1 MKIIGKTA
9 LEISDCVRALVQNGT
24 LRPGDS
30 LPPVRELADTLSV
43 NRNTVA
49 AAYQRLAKAGV
60 ALTQGRLGTTICAP
74 PQAGEQEGLSI
85 GTALIDLADGNPNP
99 RWLPDPVRVLTGM
112 QGGHHAGSGTGLVD
126 DPGESQIGGPARHSD
141 ASDTSRHPP
150 SAAIG
155 PFLYGD
161 DTILPALRE
170 HGHAWF
176 TPDCPAGWMLEL
188 THGAVDAIERL
199 AAAHLVPGDKVAVED
214 PCFLGTINAL
224 RLGGMQ
230 TVGVGIDA
238 AGMRPE
244 ALAAALDKG
253 ARAVLLTPRAHNPT
267 GWGLTKRRAQELQR
281 VLAAHPDVLVIVDD
295 HFALLAETPYHH
307 AIPATT
313 TRWALV
319 RSVSKG
325 LGPDM
330 RLAFVASDPET
341 ASRLRTRLAPGMS
354 WVSHILQTIVA
365 ACLASPEVRQLV
377 DHARDQYAARRQEL
391 HAALLAQGI
400 DVPMPTG
407 GFNVWVP
414 LDGYAGNKDAKN
426 IDAKDVAYALAKK
439 GWLVRIGGAFDVD
452 GASQAIR
459 VTVSKLQD
467 GQAARFARDL
477 KACLD

>member
-99 RWLPDPVRVLTGM
+99 QWLPDAVRVMAGM
-112 QGGHHAGSGTGLVD
+112 RS
-126 DPGESQIGGPARHSD
+126 
-141 ASDTSRHPP
+141 
-150 SAAIG
+150 AIG

-161 DTILPALRE
+161 NTILPALRE

-176 TPDCPAGWMLEL
+176 TPDCPAGWNLEL
-188 THGAVDAIERL
+188 THGAVDAMERL

-224 RLGGMQ
+224 RLAGMQ
-230 TVGVGIDA
+230 TVGVGIDE

-267 GWGLTKRRAQELQR
+267 GWGLTEGRAQALQQ
-281 VLAAHPDVLVIVDD
+281 VLAAYPDVLVIVDD

-307 AIPATT
+307 PIPASTS
-313 TRWALV
+313 RWALV

-341 ASRLRTRLAPGMS
+341 AARLRTRLAPGMS
-354 WVSHILQTIVA
+354 WVSHILQAIVA
-365 ACLASPEVRQLV
+365 ACLASPEVRQMV
-377 DHARDQYAARRQEL
+377 DHARDQYAMRRQEL

-400 DVPMPTG
+400 EVPVPTG

-414 LDGYAGNKDAKN
+414 LDRFAGNQ
-426 IDAKDVAYALAKK
+426 DAKDVAYALAKK
-439 GWLVRIGGAFDVD
+439 GWLVRIGSAFDVD

-467 GQAARFARDL
+467 GQAARFAQDL
-477 KACLD
+477 TSCLA